1 MHELPETFR
10 FVTCLNLNWILVI
23 VHSESFYCCQSFHD
37 SALSYVAPHGVC
49 SKQCSDNLRNI
60 YTVISIPGT

>member
-10 FVTCLNLNWILVI
+10 FVTCLNLNWFLVI
-23 VHSESFYCCQSFHD
+23 VHSETFCCCQSFHD

-49 SKQCSDNLRNI
+49 SKQRSDSLRNI
-60 YTVISIPGT
+60 CTVISITGT